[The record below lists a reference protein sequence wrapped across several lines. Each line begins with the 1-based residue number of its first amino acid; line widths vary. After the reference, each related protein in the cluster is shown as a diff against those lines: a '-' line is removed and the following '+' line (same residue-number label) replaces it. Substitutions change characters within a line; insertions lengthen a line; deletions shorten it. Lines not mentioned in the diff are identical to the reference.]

1 MPSKCIADKKL
12 KDTDGKVFIGFQVFG
27 GRHNGQYRQGETYP
41 SDFLAHKWK
50 HDFERVEAE
59 AEPPKKPKVK
69 PKDSGAG
76 KTGNGPE
83 STDSTPEEGGNT

>member
-12 KDTDGKVFIGFQVFG
+12 KGKDGKEFTGFQVFG
-27 GRHNGQYRQGETYP
+27 GRHNGRYIQGETYP

-50 HDFERVEAE
+50 YDFEQVDAE
-59 AEPPKKPKVK
+59 GPASPKPKKK

-76 KTGNGPE
+76 KTGNEPAP
-83 STDSTPEEGGNT
+83 TDSATAEGGND